1 MVADPTGSGGRRSS
15 RRSTEIE
22 PCVDGFL
29 DWILTERGLAENTII
44 AYQRDIEVF
53 AEYLREKGF
62 SIISEITSTQIV
74 SFLRNLTHLGL
85 SAKSIARKL
94 TTIRIF
100 FRYLLLE
107 SILEEDPTEGVEMPK
122 LPKPLPDIISV
133 EQVSRIIDGV
143 DLTLAKGLG
152 IRDRAILETLYA
164 TGARE
169 SEVINMKKQDIYE
182 DIGFVRIFGKG
193 SKERLVPINRTAL
206 HWISRYMRDVRPGLM
221 SKRITPVIFL
231 TNRGNPLS
239 RMGLYN
245 IVRRWSEKA
254 GLENVHPHTFRHA
267 FATHLVEGG
276 AGLRAVQEMLGHADI
291 SSTQIYT
298 NVSRKYLHDAYE
310 KFHPRGARI
319 N

>member
-1 MVADPTGSGGRRSS
+1 MSADSTDLGGRRAS
-15 RRSTEIE
+15 RRSSGIE

-29 DWILTERGLAENTII
+29 DWILTERGLAENTIA
-44 AYQRDIEVF
+44 AYQRDIGVF
-53 AEYLREKGF
+53 SEYLREKG
-62 SIISEITSTQIV
+62 ISDIGEISSTQIV
-74 SFLRNLTHLGL
+74 SFLRNLTNLEL
-85 SAKSIARKL
+85 STKSIARKM
-94 TTIRIF
+94 TTIRSF
-100 FRYLLLE
+100 FRYLILE
-107 SILEEDPTEGVEMPK
+107 GNLEEDPTEGIEMPK

-133 EQVSRIIDGV
+133 DQVSQIIDGV

-169 SEVINMKKQDIYE
+169 SEVINMKKQDIYK

-193 SKERLVPINRTAL
+193 SKERLVPINRAAL
-206 HWISRYMRDVRPGLM
+206 YWIDRYLRDVRPGLV
-221 SKRITPVIFL
+221 SNKVSPVIFL

-245 IVRRWSEKA
+245 IVRKWSDKA
-254 GLENVHPHTFRHA
+254 GFVDVHPHTFRHA
-267 FATHLVEGG
+267 FATHLIEGG

-298 NVSRKYLHDAYE
+298 NVSRKYLHDAYD

-319 N
+319 E

>member
-1 MVADPTGSGGRRSS
+1 MSADSTDLGGRRTS
-15 RRSTEIE
+15 RRSSEIE

-29 DWILTERGLAENTII
+29 DWILTERGLAENTIA
-44 AYQRDIEVF
+44 AYQSDIGVF
-53 AEYLREKGF
+53 AEYLREKG
-62 SIISEITSTQIV
+62 ISDIGKITSTQIV
-74 SFLRNLTHLGL
+74 SFLRNLTNLGL
-85 SAKSIARKL
+85 STKSIARKM
-94 TTIRIF
+94 TTIRSF
-100 FRYLLLE
+100 FRYLILE
-107 SILEEDPTEGVEMPK
+107 GNLEEDPTEGIEMPK
-122 LPKPLPDIISV
+122 LPKPLPDIITI

-143 DLTLAKGLG
+143 DLTFANGLG

-193 SKERLVPINRTAL
+193 SKERLVPINRAAL
-206 HWISRYMRDVRPGLM
+206 HWINRYLLDIRPGLV
-221 SKRITPVIFL
+221 SNKVTPLIFL

-245 IVRRWSEKA
+245 IVRKWSDKA
-254 GLENVHPHTFRHA
+254 GLADVHPHTFRHA
-267 FATHLVEGG
+267 FATHLIEGG

-298 NVSRKYLHDAYE
+298 NVSRKYLHDAYD

-319 N
+319 E

>member
-1 MVADPTGSGGRRSS
+1 MRADATDLGGRRAS
-15 RRSTEIE
+15 RRSSGIE

-29 DWILTERGLAENTII
+29 DWILTERGLAENTIT
-44 AYQRDIEVF
+44 AYQRDIGVF
-53 AEYLREKGF
+53 AEYLREKG
-62 SIISEITSTQIV
+62 ISDIGEITSTQIV
-74 SFLRNLTHLGL
+74 SFLRNLTNLEL
-85 SAKSIARKL
+85 STKSIARKM
-94 TTIRIF
+94 TTIRSF
-100 FRYLLLE
+100 FRYLILE
-107 SILEEDPTEGVEMPK
+107 GNLEEDPTEGIEMPK

-193 SKERLVPINRTAL
+193 SKERLVPINRAAL
-206 HWISRYMRDVRPGLM
+206 YWINRYLRDVRPGLV
-221 SKRITPVIFL
+221 SKKVSPVIFL

-245 IVRRWSEKA
+245 IVRNWSDKA
-254 GLENVHPHTFRHA
+254 GLEDVHPHTFRHA
-267 FATHLVEGG
+267 FATHLIEGG

-298 NVSRKYLHDAYE
+298 NVSRKYLHDAYD

-319 N
+319 E

>member
-1 MVADPTGSGGRRSS
+1 MITNRRASRRSS
-15 RRSTEIE
+15 KIE
-22 PCVDGFL
+22 SCVDGFL
-29 DWILTERGLAENTII
+29 DWILTERGLAENTIA
-44 AYQRDIEVF
+44 AYQRDIGVF
-53 AEYLREKGF
+53 AEYLREKE
-62 SIISEITSTQIV
+62 ISDVDDISSTNIV
-74 SFLRNLTHLGL
+74 SFLRNLTELEL
-85 SAKSIARKL
+85 STKSIARKM
-94 TTIRIF
+94 TTIRGF
-100 FRYLLLE
+100 FRYLILE
-107 SILEEDPTEGVEMPK
+107 GNLEEDPTEGLDMPK

-143 DLTLAKGLG
+143 DLTLPKGLG

-193 SKERLVPINRTAL
+193 SKERLVPINRAAL
-206 HWISRYMRDVRPGLM
+206 HWINRYQRDVRPGLVT
-221 SKRITPVIFL
+221 KKVTPVIFL

-245 IVRRWSEKA
+245 IVRKWSDKA
-254 GLENVHPHTFRHA
+254 GLADVHPHTFRHA
-267 FATHLVEGG
+267 FATHLLEGG

-298 NVSRKYLHDAYE
+298 NVSRKYLHDAYD
-310 KFHPRGARI
+310 KFHPRGKRFE
-319 N
+319 